1 MLSCSCD
8 FDSEKWYCYP
18 EDFETFNKK
27 RRKRCCSCGKLIDIG
42 SGCVRFLYYREPLTD
57 IEERIMGDEV
67 QLADQFMCQKCGEI
81 YFNLTE
87 LGYCINLGDEMTELM
102 SEYWKLTGFKV

>member
-1 MLSCSCD
+1 
-8 FDSEKWYCYP
+8 
-18 EDFETFNKK
+18 
-27 RRKRCCSCGKLIDIG
+27 
-42 SGCVRFLYYREPLTD
+42 
-57 IEERIMGDEV
+57 MGDEV

-102 SEYWKLTGFKV
+102 SEYWKLTGFKPKV